1 MSDFTAIETQ
11 EEFDNAIK
19 DRIERNTRSVTAEV
33 EKKFEGFISPDDF
46 TKKSSGFTKQIDE
59 LNGKLEANRTS
70 ISDLTAKNKAYEI
83 ASVKMKIAH
92 EYNIPFE
99 MSDRLSGES
108 EEDIKKD
115 AEKISKFVSG
125 THFSPKFKSEVPP
138 SDSKTVAYKSML
150 QNLKGE

>member
-46 TKKSSGFTKQIDE
+46 TKKSSDLTKQIDE

-83 ASVKMKIAH
+83 TLVKTKIAH

-99 MSDRLSGES
+99 MADRLSGES

-125 THFSPKFKSEVPP
+125 THFSPKFNSEVPP
-138 SDSKTVAYKSML
+138 SDSKTAAYKSML